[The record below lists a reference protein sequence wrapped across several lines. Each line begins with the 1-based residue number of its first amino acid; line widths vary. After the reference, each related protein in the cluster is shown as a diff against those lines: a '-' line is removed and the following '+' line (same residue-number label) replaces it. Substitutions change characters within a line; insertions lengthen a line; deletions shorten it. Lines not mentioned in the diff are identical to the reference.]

1 MSSADKINYFLFVL
15 YDSLAGRCLQVRSMD
30 MQDGEMRYDPH
41 PQHYFP
47 SPFNEQEI
55 TEEDGLDKDTICQEH
70 NTNELKRA
78 YAMLNTVKKTLQT
91 IPASYEY
98 NNQKD
103 FLENIIGEY
112 RAWFDKNNIAPP
124 EKGFRQ
130 SDDYRTIRLDGI
142 KYYPTAKQ
150 AEIIKLLHNNHLNG
164 TPDISQHT
172 IITQLEG
179 DEKETSYKRLR
190 DFFNADGHS
199 KEIYK
204 VFIKKGERKD
214 TYRLNI

>member
-1 MSSADKINYFLFVL
+1 MSSDDKTSQFLFVL

-41 PQHYFP
+41 PKHYFP

-55 TEEDGLDKDTICQEH
+55 TDEDGLDKETICQEH

-78 YAMLNTVKKTLQT
+78 YEMLDSVKKTLQT
-91 IPASYEY
+91 IPTSQEY

-103 FLENIIGEY
+103 YFENIIGEY
-112 RAWFDKNNIAPP
+112 RAWFDKNNIALP

-150 AEIIKLLHNNHLNG
+150 AEIIKLLHKNHLND
-164 TPDISQHT
+164 TSDISQHT
-172 IITQLEG
+172 IITHLEG
-179 DEKETSYKRLR
+179 DEKETKYKRSK
-190 DFFNADGHS
+190 DFFKSDDHS

-204 VFIKKGERKD
+204 VFVRIGERKG
-214 TYRLNI
+214 TFRLNI

>member
-1 MSSADKINYFLFVL
+1 MSSDDKTSYFLFVL
-15 YDSLAGRCLQVRSMD
+15 HDSFDGRYLKVLSMD
-30 MQDGEMRYDPH
+30 MKDGQIQYDPH
-41 PQHYFP
+41 PFDFFP
-47 SPFNEQEI
+47 FREEEI
-55 TEEDGLDKDTICQEH
+55 TDEDGLDKETICQEH

-78 YAMLNTVKKTLQT
+78 YEMLDSVKKTLQT
-91 IPASYEY
+91 IPTSQEY

-103 FLENIIGEY
+103 YFENIIGEY
-112 RAWFDKNNIAPP
+112 RAWFDKNNIALP

-150 AEIIKLLHNNHLNG
+150 AEIIKLLHKNHLNG
-164 TPDISQHT
+164 TSDISQHT

-179 DEKETSYKRLR
+179 DEKETSYKRLK
-190 DFFNADGHS
+190 DFFKTDDHS

-204 VFIKKGERKD
+204 VFVRIGERKG
-214 TYRLNI
+214 TFRLNI

>member
-1 MSSADKINYFLFVL
+1 MSSDDKTSYFLFVL

-103 FLENIIGEY
+103 YFENIIGEY
-112 RAWFDKNNIAPP
+112 SSWF
-124 EKGFRQ
+124 EKHGL
-130 SDDYRTIRLDGI
+130 DDGI
-142 KYYPTAKQ
+142 TV
-150 AEIIKLLHNNHLNG
+150 IKIN
-164 TPDISQHT
+164 
-172 IITQLEG
+172 
-179 DEKETSYKRLR
+179 ETDSLWSIADDLR
-190 DFFNADGHS
+190 DR
-199 KEIYK
+199 
-204 VFIKKGERKD
+204 VKKCEFP
-214 TYRLNI
+214 TYRDAYKCWCKHHTHKGKDVTWESLENEYNKAKSAGKVD